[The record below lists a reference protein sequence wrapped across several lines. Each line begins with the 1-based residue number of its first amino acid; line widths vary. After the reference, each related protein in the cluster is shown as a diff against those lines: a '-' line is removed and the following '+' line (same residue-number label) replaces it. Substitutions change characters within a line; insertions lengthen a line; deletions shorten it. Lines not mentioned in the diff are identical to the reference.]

1 MSEFNEVLDLCLV
14 KSQGHA
20 SQNLSNG
27 IDANC
32 DVLILAV
39 LSDVVVDYL
48 LCQRFY
54 FFWRYEFVTSFDN
67 HGENLADFVLL
78 VGVEVSKDERVE
90 LDYDKVVASNESRDK
105 PEHEQ
110 LDLILVI

>member
-39 LSDVVVDYL
+39 FGHVVIDYL
-48 LCQRFY
+48 FCQRFY
-54 FFWRYEFVTSFDN
+54 FFGWDKLVASFDN

-78 VGVEVSKDERVE
+78 VGVQVSQDERIE
-90 LDYDKVVASNESRDK
+90 LDYDQVVSSDESRD
-105 PEHEQ
+105 
-110 LDLILVI
+110 

>member
-1 MSEFNEVLDLCLV
+1 MSEFDQVLNLCLV

-20 SQNLSNG
+20 SQDLSDG
-27 IDANC
+27 IYADC

-39 LSDVVVDYL
+39 FGHVVVDYL

-54 FFWRYEFVTSFDN
+54 FFGRHEFVASFDN

-78 VGVEVSKDERVE
+78 MRVEISKDEWVE
-90 LDYDKVVASNESRDK
+90 LDYDQVVTSN
-105 PEHEQ
+105 
-110 LDLILVI
+110 